1 MASKTVKA
9 EKINWRVDIP
19 VASKNAF
26 DQSSSS
32 EQTKS
37 KVSFKYASS
46 SSSFVYLTPSSSCYE
61 EAVLTIVGDDYDSQK
76 KKIDFRMNEDEVKK
90 FQSKMDGFAKRVNDL
105 MERYEDSTKRK
116 E

>member
-37 KVSFKYASS
+37 KA
-46 SSSFVYLTPSSSCYE
+46 